1 MIYHHGHQ
9 YGKTYG
15 QPHGS
20 QQPTATSRCT
30 TNFFPDNKL
39 DMNALQ
45 SANIKLDTDTKNKF
59 NEYKSAIDEYNKGS
73 SFFTKSCRE
82 ISTNK
87 NKNTSRR
94 SKCSEYQK
102 IISNVDYKTPLK
114 KHIKTKLTKKFK
126 QVLKHPKE
134 KRLKKLSCYINILQQ
149 LCTSLSPSN
158 IIHQFRIEYQK
169 IVKEQTKKDGA
180 PQYLEYLLTNK
191 TLNANDLI
199 EYHKWFKDDPNFITA
214 LDNVIKTCN

>member
-1 MIYHHGHQ
+1 MTYQYGHQ

-15 QPHGS
+15 QPHGY
-20 QQPTATSRCT
+20 QQPAATSRCT

-39 DMNALQ
+39 DINLLQ
-45 SANIKLDTDTKNKF
+45 SANIKVDTDTKNKF

-102 IISNVDYKTPLK
+102 IISKVDYKTPLK

-126 QVLKHPKE
+126 QVLKNPKE
-134 KRLKKLSCYINILQQ
+134 KRLKKLSCYIKILQN

-158 IIHQFRIEYQK
+158 IIHQFKIEYKQD
-169 IVKEQTKKDGA
+169 EQTKKDGA
-180 PQYLEYLLTNK
+180 HNYLEYLLTNK
-191 TLNANDLI
+191 TLNSKDLI
-199 EYHKWFKDDPNFITA
+199 KYRKWFKDDLNFITT
-214 LDNVIKTCN
+214 LIKVIDNNCK